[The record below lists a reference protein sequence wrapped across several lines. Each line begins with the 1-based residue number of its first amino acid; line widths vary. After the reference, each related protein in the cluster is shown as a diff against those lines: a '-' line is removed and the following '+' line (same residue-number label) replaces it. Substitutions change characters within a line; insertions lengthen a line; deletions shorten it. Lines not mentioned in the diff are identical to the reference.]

1 MQLTTMYLPLL
12 AAVITNV
19 YGQFPYYQQQTAQQ
33 YYPPQAAAVPQQ
45 PFEGWQRWEQ
55 PQLPPQLQ
63 FFQQQQQQQLPQE
76 QLQQQ
81 LPQQQ
86 QFQQQPQQL
95 NFAQPSLNQFNAR
108 PVVERSPQQEVVL
121 QQQQQFQRFE
131 QFPQFQQPEAQQPF
145 PVANTINNQ
154 FQPNIVR
161 QVPQVAPQ
169 PFVRGAP
176 PPTPLINV
184 NREKFR
190 HSETPRIF
198 DKQFRVQTLT
208 QNELLV
214 QQAQQGD
221 PRLPAKQRSLV
232 EAYGPEEKLIDGL
245 HPSYIEDIAK
255 TTPAD
260 QFRRVIQLPRTV
272 QNKKLK
278 SNDVSGSVVRRP
290 HTRPRPAPVNTRVVA
305 TTRSPPPVPQPR
317 PVPVKQQRP
326 PLNIVVPNR
335 PVPKVAAPL
344 STAKNANDIFLS
356 CCKSIKVAKSCERIC
371 NFDVLNKKT
380 LTGMFLGTDPC
391 PQSHGLDLMQ
401 CAAQSEDH
409 TQCCIERG
417 VHTTSAGNKC
427 LGFCNMRPGNTFQA
441 DVSMLPCWSVL
452 NDIKSCFRD
461 HIQNN

>member
-1 MQLTTMYLPLL
+1 MYLPLL

-131 QFPQFQQPEAQQPF
+131 QFPQFQQPEVPQQF

-260 QFRRVIQLPRTV
+260 QFRRVIQPPRTV
-272 QNKKLK
+272 QNKNLK

-317 PVPVKQQRP
+317 PVPAKQQRP

-335 PVPKVAAPL
+335 PVPKVAAL

-356 CCKSIKVAKSCERIC
+356 CCKSIKVAKPCERIC

-401 CAAQSEDH
+401 CAAQSDDH